1 MKHAIPPIPE
11 TRAGS
16 LASLAYARLEE
27 MLTTLALR
35 PGSLIRE
42 AELCARVGIGRTPVR
57 EALKLL
63 ERDGL
68 LEIQPR
74 RGIWVTEMNPRG
86 ELLALEVRRPLERL
100 VAGRAAR
107 RRQHE
112 EIAALSV
119 IASGMRAV
127 GEEVDGTE
135 FMRLDAE
142 FNRAVCDAARNP
154 HATEA
159 LALLQTRS
167 RRFWYARVKTGLDL
181 VRAAHHHAEVAEA
194 IVAGD
199 EAGADTAASRLMD
212 YVEEFV
218 RGSLD
223 EGF

>member
-1 MKHAIPPIPE
+1 MTQAIDPRPDPR
-11 TRAGS
+11 TGS
-16 LASLAYARLEE
+16 LAQLAYARLEE
-27 MLTTLALR
+27 MLITLALR

-42 AELCARVGIGRTPVR
+42 AELCMRVGIGRTPVR

-68 LEIQPR
+68 VEIQPR

-100 VAGRAAR
+100 VAARAAR
-107 RRQHE
+107 RRQHDE
-112 EIAALSV
+112 AEALCRIAQ
-119 IASGMRAV
+119 GMRAV
-127 GEEVDGTE
+127 GEEVDGTD

-142 FNRAVCDAARNP
+142 FNTAVCAAARNP

-181 VRAAHHHAEVAEA
+181 VRAARHHADVAEA

-199 EAGADTAASRLMD
+199 EAGADAAANRLMD

-223 EGF
+223 EGL